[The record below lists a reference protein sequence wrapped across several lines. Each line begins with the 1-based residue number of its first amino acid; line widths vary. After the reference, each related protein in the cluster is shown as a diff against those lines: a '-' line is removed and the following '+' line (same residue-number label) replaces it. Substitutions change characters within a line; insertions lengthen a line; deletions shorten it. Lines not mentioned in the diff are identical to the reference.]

1 MDGQCMRLYYMMRR
15 DRESMVVGRYYAG
28 ITSYKGAENMANGYT
43 VLVVDDECHILELL
57 RFNFEQEGFDVFT
70 VATGEE
76 CLNVCDKKLPD
87 IIILDLMLPGID
99 GLEVCRIL
107 RQNQR
112 TKLIPIIMLTAKGT
126 ELDKVIGLELGAD
139 DYVTKP
145 FSVRELVA
153 RAKAQLRRTDLL
165 MQPTNDEVPI
175 IAGPLTIDSSSY
187 EVFKDGEKLDLTLKE
202 FELLKMLVL
211 NKGKVLT
218 RDAILDNV
226 WGYDY
231 YGDTRTVDVHIRNL
245 RKKIGQ
251 DSDFIETVRGVGY
264 KFSLNGDI

>member
-1 MDGQCMRLYYMMRR
+1 MMVHGQGVMKM
-15 DRESMVVGRYYAG
+15 
-28 ITSYKGAENMANGYT
+28 TNKNT
-43 VLVVDDECHILELL
+43 VLLVDDEEHILELL
-57 RFNFEQEGFDVFT
+57 KFNFGREGFDVLAVT
-70 VATGEE
+70 TGEE
-76 CLNVCDKKLPD
+76 CLNICKRELPD

-107 RQNQR
+107 KQNQR
-112 TKLIPIIMLTAKGT
+112 TRLIPIIMLTAKGT

-165 MQPTNDEVPI
+165 MQPTDGQAPI

-187 EVFKDGEKLDLTLKE
+187 EVYRDGEKLDLTLKE

-218 RDAILDNV
+218 RDAILDSI
-226 WGYDY
+226 WGYGY

-245 RKKIGQ
+245 RKKIGE
-251 DSDFIETVRGVGY
+251 DLDFIETVRGVGY
-264 KFSLNGDI
+264 KFNLNGDA